1 MRLRAAPV
9 HSRHSLEPPEYPNSP
24 VSADA
29 AKFLNAFAQSLAT
42 MSLYTDKHPA
52 RERAIDHSFE
62 QLKRLQ
68 ETNPSPQFSFLGLDV
83 VYGQVAMRELKE
95 WDWGL
100 RLANAGV
107 QRLEFPANVTRDE
120 YEVFLD
126 QVLGMISLVAAES
139 SSRSP
144 ERRSTIKFGAIGVK
158 GTDQK
163 LEDLLPTATIAYS
176 LGEEADT
183 IRWLHDE
190 VEMTGEL
197 PLLEAESVV
206 RSLAVAMHGD
216 RDIVIPLLQMKD
228 FDQYTTT
235 HSLNVSVLAMALAE
249 FIGLGPKDVRAFG
262 VAGLLHDLGKV
273 RIPKDVL
280 TKPGKLTDEE
290 WTIMRRH
297 PIDGAKIIYESDR
310 QLDLAS
316 AVAYE
321 HHIMIDGGGYPGR
334 HFRRQPHKAS
344 KLVHICD
351 VYDALR
357 TNRPYRPAW
366 ESERVLENIEK
377 GLGPDFDAELG
388 NAFIKMMR
396 QWERRLAVV
405 DDKTPIPQLANAA
418 QSAVDQAVAAAK
430 EMAKRASGAVAVQ
443 TGEPETPAKPA
454 EPGA

>member
-1 MRLRAAPV
+1 
-9 HSRHSLEPPEYPNSP
+9 

-29 AKFLNAFAQSLAT
+29 AKFLNSFAQSLAT
-42 MSLYTDKHPA
+42 MALYTEGHPA
-52 RERAIDHSFE
+52 RDRAVDHSFE

-68 ETNPSPQFSFLGLDV
+68 ESNPSPQFSFLGLDV
-83 VYGQVAMRELKE
+83 IYGQVALRELKD

-107 QRLEFPANVTRDE
+107 QRLEFPAAVTRDE
-120 YEVFLD
+120 FEAFLED
-126 QVLGMISLVAAES
+126 VLSRVSLVAADS
-139 SSRSP
+139 ASRSP
-144 ERRSTIKFGAIGVK
+144 ERRSTIKFGAIGVR
-158 GTDQK
+158 GTEGVSRV
-163 LEDLLPTATIAYS
+163 EDYLPTATIQYS

-190 VEMTGEL
+190 VQATGEL

-206 RSLAVAMHGD
+206 RSLSVAMHGD
-216 RDIVIPLLQMKD
+216 RDIVIPLLQMKE

-249 FIGLGPKDVRAFG
+249 FIGLAGKDVRAFG

-280 TKPGKLTDEE
+280 TKPGKLDDEE
-290 WTIMRRH
+290 WKIMRRH
-297 PIDGAKIIYESDR
+297 PADGAKIIYESDR

-321 HHIMIDGGGYPGR
+321 HHLMIDGGGYPSR
-334 HFRRQPHKAS
+334 HFRREPHKAS

-366 ESERVLENIEK
+366 ESERVLENIQK
-377 GLGPDFDAELG
+377 GAGPDFDAELST
-388 NAFIKMMR
+388 AFVQMMR
-396 QWERRLAVV
+396 QWERRVAVV
-405 DDKTPIPQLANAA
+405 DDKMPIPTMAGAA
-418 QSAVDQAVAAAK
+418 QTAVDQAVAAAK
-430 EMAKRASGAVAVQ
+430 SAMAAAAATAAAPLPGPD
-443 TGEPETPAKPA
+443 EPSAAPK
-454 EPGA
+454 

>member
-1 MRLRAAPV
+1 M
-9 HSRHSLEPPEYPNSP
+9 
-24 VSADA
+24 SAEA

-42 MSLYTDKHPA
+42 MGLYTDGHPA
-52 RERAIDHSFE
+52 RERGIDHSFE

-83 VYGQVAMRELKE
+83 IYGQVALRELKD

-107 QRLEFPANVTRDE
+107 QRLEFPKDVTRDE
-120 YEVFLD
+120 YELFLE
-126 QVLGMISLVAAES
+126 QVLGMISLVAAADS
-139 SSRSP
+139 ATRSP
-144 ERRSTIKFGAIGVK
+144 ERRSTIKFGAIGVR

-183 IRWLHDE
+183 IRWLHNE
-190 VEMTGEL
+190 VEMTGSL
-197 PLLEAESVV
+197 PLNEAESVV

-216 RDIVIPLLQMKD
+216 QEIVIPLLQMRD

-249 FIGLGPKDVRAFG
+249 FIGLSPKDVRAFG

-280 TKPGKLTDEE
+280 TKPGKLTDDE
-290 WTIMRRH
+290 WKIMRRH
-297 PIDGAKIIYESDR
+297 PVDGAKIIYESDR

-321 HHIMIDGGGYPGR
+321 HHIMIDGGGYPSR

-357 TNRPYRPAW
+357 THRPYRPAL
-366 ESERVLENIEK
+366 EYDVVLSNIEK

-388 NAFIKMMR
+388 TAFIKMMR

-405 DDKTPIPQLANAA
+405 DDKQAIPQLAGAA

-430 EMAKRASGAVAVQ
+430 AAMTTGALSAAAEAAARKAAAAKAAAESGAAAPPKV
-443 TGEPETPAKPA
+443 P
-454 EPGA
+454 